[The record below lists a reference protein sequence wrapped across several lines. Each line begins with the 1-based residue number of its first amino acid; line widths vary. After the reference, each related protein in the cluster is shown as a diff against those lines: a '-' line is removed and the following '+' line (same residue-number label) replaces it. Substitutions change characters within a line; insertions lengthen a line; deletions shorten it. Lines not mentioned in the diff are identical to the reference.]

1 MSTGN
6 DETLM
11 ERSSKHLD
19 SHLKPYR
26 CKASSCVSVTF
37 SSSACML
44 RHEREAHGMH
54 GHGENLC
61 FFQTCER
68 SQPGN
73 GFRRRWNLGDHMKRM
88 HDYVGPALSAGS
100 SSPTPSSASS
110 LYQGIPSKRRRP
122 SNVSQNEPTKRTKPK
137 AGTRANSKVAKPI
150 APASSQRK
158 HRESMDKM
166 FQEKMFHE
174 KKAALAAS
182 LENLDPKN
190 VLASE
195 QITADYNVLQTIGMT
210 IRRQEASD
218 FAR

>member
-1 MSTGN
+1 MKK
-6 DETLM
+6 
-11 ERSSKHLD
+11 SSKHLD

-61 FFQTCER
+61 YFPACER

-88 HDYVGPALSAGS
+88 HNYIGPAFSAAS
-100 SSPTPSSASS
+100 SSPTPSSTSS

-122 SNVSQNEPTKRTKPK
+122 SNASQAEGTKRTKPK
-137 AGTRANSKVAKPI
+137 ASPRVSSKLAKPI

-158 HRESMDKM
+158 QRQSMDKM
-166 FQEKMFHE
+166 FHE
-174 KKAALAAS
+174 QKVAIVAG
-182 LENLDPKN
+182 LENLDPKDIR
-190 VLASE
+190 ASE
-195 QITADYNVLQTIGMT
+195 QLSADYAVLQTIALT
-210 IRRQEASD
+210 IRGQGASE